1 MEDEWALVAAF
12 IRRKETRSRDRGDAS
27 CGLVKVVD
35 VSRFAWHKGLMY
47 GGRGSHGEKK
57 SKGTKTCVMFIASLG
72 VRTWWGPREVL
83 SDRTDREV

>member
-1 MEDEWALVAAF
+1 MSNWPLEDEWALVAAF

-57 SKGTKTCVMFIASLG
+57 AKGQKHVSCSLPVWEFALG
-72 VRTWWGPREVL
+72 GGPGKF
-83 SDRTDREV
+83 